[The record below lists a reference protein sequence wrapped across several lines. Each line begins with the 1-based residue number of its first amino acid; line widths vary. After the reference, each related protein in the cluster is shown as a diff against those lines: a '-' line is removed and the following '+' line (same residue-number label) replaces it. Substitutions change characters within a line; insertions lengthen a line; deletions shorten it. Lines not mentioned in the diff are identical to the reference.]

1 MLAGLSQEVCLEE
14 EKLEAIFL
22 ILHSPYT
29 HQGFFC
35 EEQIMEK
42 SFGW

>member
-14 EKLEAIFL
+14 KLEAIFI
-22 ILHSPYT
+22 ILHFPYT
-29 HQGFFC
+29 HPGFFC